1 MKIVAAVRCFNE
13 EVNIRPFIERY
24 SFADQIIISDGGS
37 TDNSPYILKE
47 CESDKVKV
55 VHFWEK
61 EVVNGQVWNP
71 DHSHINFV
79 LDEAKGLNPD
89 FLLFDDMDCYPNKAL
104 FGNARHIIESSS
116 AVQINVFRVY
126 MWGRRGYFPAMNN
139 HFDPMYTSLWGWKP
153 KELDIRADPN
163 VRHGTIVGTIP
174 DPFRI
179 ELPNCLLHYSWN
191 PYTVQY
197 KVDRYN
203 ALGLPMQHPLYFAG
217 EPKPIE
223 DWMT

>member
-1 MKIVAAVRCFNE
+1 MKIVVAVRCFNE
-13 EVNIRPFIERY
+13 ELNIKPFIERY

-37 TDNSPYILKE
+37 TDNSAYVLHDY
-47 CESDKVKV
+47 ESDNVKIV
-55 VHFWEK
+55 YFQER
-61 EVVNGQVWNP
+61 EVVGDQVWNP

-79 LDEAKGLNPD
+79 LDEAKKLDPD
-89 FLLFDDMDCYPNKAL
+89 FLIFDDMDCHPNKHL
-104 FGNARHIIESSS
+104 FENARQIIESSN
-116 AVQINVFRVY
+116 AIQINVFRIY
-126 MWGRRGYFPAMNN
+126 MWGLRMYFPAMNN
-139 HFDPMYTSLWGWKP
+139 NFDPAYTSLWGWNP
-153 KELDIRADPN
+153 RELDIRADPN

-174 DPFRI
+174 NPFRI